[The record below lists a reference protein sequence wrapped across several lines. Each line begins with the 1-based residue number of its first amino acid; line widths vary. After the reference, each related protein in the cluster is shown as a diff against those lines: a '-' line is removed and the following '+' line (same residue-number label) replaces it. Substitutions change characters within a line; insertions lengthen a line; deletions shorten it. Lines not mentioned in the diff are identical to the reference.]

1 MSSKVI
7 EIGYGDVKRVKIGG
21 NGPLVLI
28 GGPCAI
34 ENRDHALMMADQ
46 ISKICKEL
54 NVDWIYK
61 SCFDKDCRSS
71 PDSFHGVG
79 IDQGLE
85 ILSEVRKEFGI
96 PVTSDFSDPAWA
108 QATGEVCDLVQVPA
122 YLCRQTSI
130 LRAAAKTGRPIHLKK
145 GQFMSPWNMKNS
157 VKKIEAA
164 GGSQILLADRGTF
177 FGYNMLV
184 NDMRSFSIMAQTG
197 YPVCYDITHSIQM
210 PTSMGEISGGEREF
224 IPPLTRAATAAGH
237 RANPQHHPRPARA
250 LLGPGESAEP
260 QSQRHRRPARHGH
273 PRLSSAAR
281 PAAAGHHRS
290 HARAGARRAG
300 VGKSHRPHDLRGAQL

>member
-1 MSSKVI
+1 MPSKII
-7 EIGYGDVKRVKIGG
+7 EVGYGSIKKVAIGG

-34 ENRDHALMMADQ
+34 ENRDHALMMADR
-46 ISKICKEL
+46 INKICNEL
-54 NVDWIYK
+54 NVRWIYK

-71 PDSFHGVG
+71 PDSFNGVG

-85 ILSEVRKEFGI
+85 ILSEVRSEFGI

-184 NDMRSFSIMAQTG
+184 NDMRSFSIMAKTG

-224 IPPLTRAATAAGH
+224 IPSLTRAATAAGIDAIFAEIH
-237 RANPQHHPRPARA
+237 NNPPNALSDPNTVLNIEHLRHVLGQARDI
-250 LLGPGESAEP
+250 
-260 QSQRHRRPARHGH
+260 HNF
-273 PRLSSAAR
+273 RLELFDKY
-281 PAAAGHHRS
+281 
-290 HARAGARRAG
+290 GADN
-300 VGKSHRPHDLRGAQL
+300 VY